1 MNEKELRALLVR
13 ATEDR
18 PAGIDLMPAMPAIP
32 APAAPR
38 RGPARVLAPIAS
50 LAAAAAVGMVALLLP
65 ASQSSAQAQVAA
77 AAENTGRESYR
88 IHSTSGAKTF
98 DGAFDPAQR
107 VGVITRAGDGAET
120 RFVGDLMY
128 VRQQRDAKW
137 MVSPRVEAELRSA
150 PQAVA
155 LVKLAPLD
163 PQAALQRLRSATE
176 VREDGSASGQGWT
189 GQRFTFSLEG
199 ADDPGLKG
207 VAGGPVEIT
216 GAVNVDDQ
224 GRVRRLEVVFGDT
237 GQRNVLD
244 FGDFGTPV
252 TVTAPPADQVE
263 QLPAGKQDHKADRV
277 PAGAPDRKP
286 AEESI
291 VKPDQGPAGAPDHKP
306 AEEPIVKNP

>member
-18 PAGIDLMPAMPAIP
+18 PAGIDLMPAMP

-65 ASQSSAQAQVAA
+65 VSQSSAQAQVAA
-77 AAENTGRESYR
+77 AAENTSRESYR
-88 IHSTSGAKTF
+88 IHGTSGAKTF
-98 DGAFDPAQR
+98 DGAFAPAQR

-128 VRQQRDAKW
+128 VRQQREAKW
-137 MVSPRVEAELRSA
+137 MVSPRVDAELKSA

-163 PQAALQRLRSATE
+163 PQAALQRLRSATD

-189 GQRFTFSLEG
+189 GQRFTFSLEDTG
-199 ADDPGLKG
+199 EPGFKEITDR
-207 VAGGPVEIT
+207 PVEIT
-216 GAVNVDDQ
+216 GAVSVDDQ
-224 GRVRRLEVVFGDT
+224 GRVRRLEVVFGDI

-263 QLPAGKQDHKADRV
+263 QLPADKQDHKVDRV

-291 VKPDQGPAGAPDHKP
+291 VKPDQEPAGAPDHKP
-306 AEEPIVKNP
+306 TEEPIVKNP

>member
-18 PAGIDLMPAMPAIP
+18 PAGIDLMPAMP

-65 ASQSSAQAQVAA
+65 VGQSSAQAQVAA
-77 AAENTGRESYR
+77 AAENTSRESYR
-88 IHSTSGAKTF
+88 IHGTSGAKTF

-128 VRQQRDAKW
+128 VRQQREGKW
-137 MVSPRVEAELRSA
+137 TVSPRVEAELRSA

-189 GQRFTFSLEG
+189 GQRFTFSLEDAG
-199 ADDPGLKG
+199 EPGFKG
-207 VAGGPVEIT
+207 IAGGPVEIT
-216 GAVNVDDQ
+216 GAVSVDDQ

-263 QLPAGKQDHKADRV
+263 QERTGKPDHKV
-277 PAGAPDRKP
+277 GQEP
-286 AEESI
+286 I
-291 VKPDQGPAGAPDHKP
+291 VKPDQEPAGAPDHKP

>member
-1 MNEKELRALLVR
+1 MNEREIRALLAM

-18 PAGIDLMPAMPAIP
+18 PAGIDLMPATPAALAP
-32 APAAPR
+32 APAPATPR
-38 RGPARVLAPIAS
+38 RRPARVLVPIAS
-50 LAAAAAVGMVALLLP
+50 MGVAAAVGVAALFSP
-65 ASQSSAQAQVAA
+65 VSQPSAQAQVAA
-77 AAENTGRESYR
+77 AAENTSRESYR
-88 IHSTSGAKTF
+88 IHSTSGTKTF

-128 VRQQRDAKW
+128 VRRQREGKW
-137 MVSPRVEAELRSA
+137 MVSARIDEELKSA

-163 PQAALQRLRSATE
+163 PQTALRRLRSATD

-189 GQRFTFSLEG
+189 GQRFTFSLEDTG
-199 ADDPGLKG
+199 EPNLKEAVDGPG
-207 VAGGPVEIT
+207 EIT

-244 FGDFGTPV
+244 FEDFGTPV

-263 QLPAGKQDHKADRV
+263 QLPTGEPKHKVDQTPADT
-277 PAGAPDRKP
+277 PDREP
-286 AEESI
+286 A
-291 VKPDQGPAGAPDHKP
+291 D
-306 AEEPIVKNP
+306 EPTVKNP